1 MTFASRTARA
11 ALLCAALAAAGA
23 ASAPGEG
30 VSWFTDYGAARREAH
45 DRNLPL
51 VIDFSTD
58 NCVYCRKLESV
69 TFRDPAVVKLVKEHY
84 VALHLHVGAGGGKE
98 AAGLAQTLG
107 VQGFP
112 TLIFADPNGKVV
124 SRQDGYMEP
133 AEFSQTA
140 QRVLASLPP
149 SADPGVQQ
157 AVRLTA
163 PPSDDTAPNGER
175 AKHAGRLLALAE
187 ADYRDRHFLSCL
199 ERCQALRT
207 EYAELGEAAEARRM
221 EDMIRTDPEVLR
233 QACDNLTD
241 RLGEMYLEL
250 ADGFLRKEQPQK
262 AALCLEWVMQACP
275 GTPQAEAAKGRLA
288 QIHERVARPAEAAK
302 TLP

>member
-1 MTFASRTARA
+1 MTFASCTARA
-11 ALLCAALAAAGA
+11 ALLGAALAVAAA

-30 VSWFTDYGAARREAH
+30 VSWFTDYAAARREAH

-58 NCVYCRKLESV
+58 NCLYCRKLESV

-84 VALHLHVGAGGGKE
+84 VALHLHVGAGGAKE

-112 TLIFADPNGKVV
+112 TLIFADPNGKVI
-124 SRQDGYMEP
+124 SRQDGFMEP
-133 AEFSQTA
+133 AEFTRTA
-140 QRVLASLPP
+140 QLVLASLPP
-149 SADPGVQQ
+149 PTDPAVQQ

-163 PPSDDTAPNGER
+163 PSEDPSTNGER

-187 ADYRDRHFLSCL
+187 ADYRDQHFLSCL

-221 EDMIRTDPEVLR
+221 EDKIRTDPEVLR

-288 QIHERVARPAEAAK
+288 QIHERVSRPAEAAK
-302 TLP
+302 GAP